1 MTEFRCKKCNRLLAR
16 FNDCQEL
23 EIKCSRCGMRN
34 LLLTS
39 GAQIQ
44 HMISVS
50 ASSLDALDR
59 PKVVPLRASPR

>member
-16 FNDCQEL
+16 FNECQEL

-34 LLLTS
+34 YLLTS
-39 GAQIQ
+39 GTQIQ
-44 HMISVS
+44 HMIFGS
-50 ASSLDALDR
+50 ASNLDALDR